1 MYKYIVLKNP
11 SINTICLHFTD
22 ALDWD
27 VREYNLAPNI
37 TQKKTPEK
45 RRKLEESKCKM
56 YIVCCRE
63 IGIHNFVVGQYTE
76 YILYQCM

>member
-1 MYKYIVLKNP
+1 MESENIFYSHLYWNKMYKYIVLKNP

-37 TQKKTPEK
+37 TQKKNSWKTK
-45 RRKLEESKCKM
+45 KTWGVKM
-56 YIVCCRE
+56 
-63 IGIHNFVVGQYTE
+63 
-76 YILYQCM
+76 